1 MTSIKYNGDPF
12 DNEFMEF
19 PSRCAGMRKM
29 SEIEKKKFP
38 KIVADSIRC
47 QQYYI
52 CRSERCNG
60 CNLAIDGCE
69 KVFMSAG

>member
-1 MTSIKYNGDPF
+1 MRMMIFTGNPF
-12 DNEFMEF
+12 DDCDESS
-19 PSRCAGMRKM
+19 SRHIGMRKM
-29 SEIEKKKFP
+29 SKIEKEKFP
-38 KIVADSIRC
+38 MIVADSIRC

-69 KVFMSAG
+69 KVFISAG